1 MKPPVILIVDDE
13 ESIISSLKGCL
24 EDEGLVVFTAPDGI
38 KAVDIIKSRPIDI
51 VFLDIWLPEMDGLE
65 TLKVIKDFNSTINV
79 VIMTGHGSVNTAVQA
94 VKDGAFDFLE
104 KPFSLDRVIDIIRK
118 LTENLLAMQNVDREQ
133 AGATARDDKFLTGND
148 QSIVKINEFI
158 KKIAATND
166 NLLIRGETGTG
177 KDFVARLIHSGSNRR
192 SRHVQKFYCAFHDL
206 DELELNLFGSKKGT
220 DGILSE
226 DSILVSAKQSTLFLD
241 SIDTLPVK
249 TQERL
254 ADVLKSIDKEN
265 ESSVRVIASVT
276 TNVDSE
282 AGEGELSKGIGSCF
296 FYTIDMPSL
305 RSRRGDIPI
314 LLDMFASYFCM
325 DYGFRKKAFDD
336 GALETLV
343 NYDWP
348 GNVKELKNLVE
359 KLIVSVPTINIST
372 HDIPLSVRDDMQY
385 SMARYYERYS
395 TMAEA
400 EDAWKK
406 NYLLYHLRKNDKNIA
421 KTARKLKIDQE
432 NLKKD
437 ITEYGIILTTG
448 RKFGKKFQ
456 RTLKR
461 SMVLSGTGLHSGD
474 KTGIMLTPLPPDSGI
489 IFGDIS
495 SGDTIPA
502 DIDHVVSTG
511 FATSLQKSGSVARTI
526 EHFLATLHAYRIT
539 NLMVKINNEV
549 PIMDG
554 SAADFCKMI
563 EDAGVEEQ
571 DALIEEIV
579 IDKKYVIGEVKK
591 TKKYIIVEP
600 ADKFSIYYNLRYPK
614 PVGHQEYKFVMSG
627 ENGFREE
634 IAPART
640 FGFVK
645 DIEALEKQGL
655 ASGGRL
661 NNFILVDDE
670 KIVNTELRF
679 PDEFVRHKI
688 LDIMGDLYLLGR
700 PIRGK
705 ITANMTGHTE
715 NVKLVRMLRDEM
727 QL

>member
-1 MKPPVILIVDDE
+1 MTPPVILLVDDE

-24 EDEGLVVFTAPDGI
+24 EDEGFIVLNAPDGS

-65 TLKVIKDFNSTINV
+65 TLKIIKDFNNAIDV

-118 LTENLLAMQNVDREQ
+118 LTENMQAVQ
-133 AGATARDDKFLTGND
+133 TVGGAQGRVASQDDKFLTGND
-148 QSIVKINEFI
+148 HSIVKINESI
-158 KKIAATND
+158 KKIAPTND
-166 NLLIRGETGTG
+166 NVLLRGEAGTG
-177 KDFVARLIHSGSNRR
+177 KDFAARLIHSGSDRMP
-192 SRHVQKFYCAFHDL
+192 HHIQKFYCAFHDPE
-206 DELELNLFGSKKGT
+206 ELELSLFGNKKGEN
-220 DGILSE
+220 GVLSE
-226 DSILVSAKQSTLFLD
+226 ESILVSAKQSTLFLD
-241 SIDTLPVK
+241 SVDTLPFK
-249 TQERL
+249 IQERL
-254 ADVLKSIDKEN
+254 AAILGSLAKQGAG
-265 ESSVRVIASVT
+265 VRVIVSVT
-276 TNVDSE
+276 TNVGSR
-282 AGEGELSKGIGSCF
+282 AGEPKLSKVLVSCF
-296 FYTIDMPSL
+296 PHTIDMPSL
-305 RSRRGDIPI
+305 RNRRGDIPL
-314 LLDMFASYFCM
+314 LLDMFVSYFCM
-325 DYGFRKKAFDD
+325 DYGVREKVFDD
-336 GALETLV
+336 GALEMLV

-359 KLIVSVPTINIST
+359 KLIVSVPTSNIST
-372 HDIPLSVRDDMQY
+372 HNIPLSVRDDIKY
-385 SMARYYERYS
+385 SMARYYERYA

-406 NYLLYHLRKNDKNIA
+406 NYLLYHLRENDKNIA
-421 KTARKLKIDQE
+421 TTARKLNIDSKSLE
-432 NLKKD
+432 KY
-437 ITEYGIILTTG
+437 IRRYGIILTTG
-448 RKFGKKFQ
+448 RKSGKKFQ

-474 KTGIMLTPLPPDSGI
+474 KTGIILTPLPPDSGI

-502 DIDHVVSTG
+502 DIDHVFSTG
-511 FATSLQKSGSVARTI
+511 FATSLQSSGSVARTI
-526 EHFLATLHAYRIT
+526 EHFLATLHAYRII
-539 NLMVKINNEV
+539 NLMVKINKEV

-563 EDAGVEEQ
+563 EDAGIEEQ
-571 DALIEEIV
+571 DAMLEEIV
-579 IDKKYVIGEVKK
+579 IDRKYLIGKVGK
-591 TKKYIIVEP
+591 TSKYIIVEP
-600 ADKFSIYYNLRYPK
+600 ADKLSIHYNLRYPK
-614 PVGHQEYKFVMSG
+614 PVGHQEYKFVMSD
-627 ENGFREE
+627 ENDFREE

-661 NNFILVDDE
+661 NNFILIDDE

-715 NVKLVRMLRDEM
+715 NVELVRILRDEM

>member
-1 MKPPVILIVDDE
+1 MTPPVILLVDDE

-24 EDEGLVVFTAPDGI
+24 EDEGLIVLTAPDGI

-65 TLKVIKDFNSTINV
+65 TLKIIKDFNNAIDV

-118 LTENLLAMQNVDREQ
+118 LTENLQVVQSTGGAQARPAVQN
-133 AGATARDDKFLTGND
+133 DKFLTGND
-148 QSIVKINEFI
+148 HSIVKINESI
-158 KKIAATND
+158 KKIALTND
-166 NLLIRGETGTG
+166 NVLLRGEAGTG
-177 KDFVARLIHSGSNRR
+177 KDFVARLIHSGSDRM
-192 SRHVQKFYCAFHDL
+192 SHHIQKFYCAFHDSE
-206 DELELNLFGSKKGT
+206 ELESSLFGNKKGE
-220 DGILSE
+220 DGVLSE
-226 DSILVSAKQSTLFLD
+226 ESVLVSAKQSTLFLD
-241 SIDTLPVK
+241 SIDTLPFK
-249 TQERL
+249 IQERL
-254 ADVLKSIDKEN
+254 AAILGSVAKQDAG
-265 ESSVRVIASVT
+265 VRVIASVT
-276 TNVDSE
+276 TNVGSR
-282 AGEGELSKGIGSCF
+282 AGEPKFSKVLVSCF
-296 FYTIDMPSL
+296 QHTIDIPSL
-305 RSRRGDIPI
+305 RNRRGDIPL
-314 LLDMFASYFCM
+314 LLDMFVSYFCM
-325 DYGFRKKAFDD
+325 DYGVREKVFDD
-336 GALETLV
+336 GALEMLV
-343 NYDWP
+343 NCDWP

-359 KLIVSVPTINIST
+359 KLIVSVPTSNISI

-385 SMARYYERYS
+385 SMARYYERYA

-406 NYLLYHLRKNDKNIA
+406 NYLLYHLRKNEKNIA
-421 KTARKLKIDQE
+421 TTARELKIDRKSLEQ
-432 NLKKD
+432 D
-437 ITEYGIILTTG
+437 IRRYGIILTTD
-448 RKFGKKFQ
+448 RKSGKKFQ

-474 KTGIMLTPLPPDSGI
+474 KTGIILTPLPPDSGI

-502 DIDHVVSTG
+502 DIDHVFSTG
-511 FATSLQKSGSVARTI
+511 FATSLQGSGSVARTI

-539 NLMVKINNEV
+539 NLMVKINKEV

-563 EDAGVEEQ
+563 EDAGIEEQ
-571 DALIEEIV
+571 DVMLEEIV
-579 IDKKYVIGEVKK
+579 IDKKYLIGKVGK
-591 TKKYIIVEP
+591 TSKYIIVEP
-600 ADKFSIYYNLRYPK
+600 ADKLSIHYNLRYPK
-614 PVGHQEYKFVMSG
+614 PVGHQEYNFVMSD
-627 ENGFREE
+627 ENSFREE

-661 NNFILVDDE
+661 NNFILIDDE

-715 NVKLVRMLRDEM
+715 NVELVRMLRDE
-727 QL
+727 L

>member
-65 TLKVIKDFNSTINV
+65 TLKVIKDFNNAINV

-118 LTENLLAMQNVDREQ
+118 LTENLQAVQSVDGKQ
-133 AGATARDDKFLTGND
+133 AGATAQDDKFLTGND

-158 KKIAATND
+158 KKIAATGD
-166 NLLIRGETGTG
+166 NLLIRGEAGTG
-177 KDFVARLIHSGSNRR
+177 KDFVARLIHSGSDRG

-206 DELELNLFGSKKGT
+206 DELELNLFGSKKGA

-226 DSILVSAKQSTLFLD
+226 ESILVSAKQSTLFLD
-241 SIDTLPVK
+241 SIDMLPIK

-254 ADVLKSIDKEN
+254 ADVLKSIDKED

-276 TNVDSE
+276 TNANNE

-325 DYGFRKKAFDD
+325 DYGFRKKVFDD

-372 HDIPLSVRDDMQY
+372 HDIPLSVRDDMRY
-385 SMARYYERYS
+385 SMARYYERYA

-474 KTGIMLTPLPPDSGI
+474 KTGIMLTPLPPNSGI

-539 NLMVKINNEV
+539 NLMVKINKEV

-563 EDAGVEEQ
+563 EDAGIEEQ

-579 IDKKYVIGEVKK
+579 IDRKYVIGEVKK
-591 TKKYIIVEP
+591 TNKYIIVEP

-614 PVGHQEYKFVMSG
+614 PVGHQEYKFVMSD

-688 LDIMGDLYLLGR
+688 LDIMGDFYLLGR

-727 QL
+727 GL